1 MLKFYVKTRDAMER
15 LFSDKDGVVSFEY
28 VIVAACVVAA
38 VAAAFGTGATS
49 GIGLVLSNAIT
60 KIGTSV
66 TAAVGA

>member
-66 TAAVGA
+66 TSAVGA